1 MRLPCE
7 QFCNGG
13 LDLLGVGG
21 AVVVEQGGGVGAV
34 EQVGGVGQAAVGYD
48 LGPEQPGHLLGAG
61 TVRIGR
67 SLRRGEQGLRFK
79 SPKTPAGTRTVGLGP
94 AAVAALRRHRADQ
107 LERRL
112 AFGAAYQAGADLVVC
127 QADGA
132 PLRPDHVSTQFRTL
146 ARRGWPPRTC
156 ISIRCGIRRRRSWRR
171 PGCRRPDIAAQLG
184 HADGGAL
191 ALRVYVH
198 PLEENKRRAAAQLDQ
213 VLGGS

>member
-67 SLRRGEQGLRFK
+67 SLRGEQGLRFK

-94 AAVAALRRHRADQ
+94 AAVAKPCAGIGPTSWS
-107 LERRL
+107 
-112 AFGAAYQAGADLVVC
+112 GASPS
-127 QADGA
+127 A
-132 PLRPDHVSTQFRTL
+132 PPTRPGRTWSSARPTAPRCDPTVSTQFRTL
-146 ARRGWPPRTC
+146 ARRGWPPPRTC
-156 ISIRCGIRRRRSWRR
+156 ISIRCGIRRRSWRQ
-171 PGCRRPDIAAQLG
+171 PGCRHPDIAAQLG